1 MNKFLPAVILVF
13 TGIYFASCN
22 CKATIAC
29 SNDALYIRTAGY
41 TLADVDSM
49 LLIAYKA
56 DGAFDT
62 VIDTQRV
69 SVSERS
75 FSNDTC
81 LLDWRAVAGQDYKI
95 VFPATGNVFTLT
107 QLQLAGTP
115 MQEIIYDCEKGD
127 ADRHCT
133 NQLSSYTVNGQSYPV
148 GNHLYYLAK

>member
-1 MNKFLPAVILVF
+1 MNKYLF
-13 TGIYFASCN
+13 TIVLAFTSIYFVSCN
-22 CKATIAC
+22 CKATISC
-29 SNDALYIRTAGY
+29 SNDALYIRTTGY
-41 TLADVDSM
+41 TLADVDSV
-49 LLIAYKA
+49 LFIAYKA

-69 SVSERS
+69 SVLERT

-81 LLDWRAVAGQDYKI
+81 TLDWRAVGGQDYKVIFPTTGI
-95 VFPATGNVFTLT
+95 VYTIT

-115 MQEIIYDCEKGD
+115 MQEIIYDCGKGD

-133 NQLSSYTVNGQSYPV
+133 NQLLSYTVNGQSYPV